1 MPARRTAAALCA
13 SLALLTGCGSDTG
26 AAPLSAK
33 QAEAVLPDAEALPGW
48 NAYLDPAAYPLKKAQ
63 SIGASR
69 CQGEGRISCAHVQI
83 AGASGLRREGEPE
96 LSFFIQTYEDSDA
109 AKSAYPAVWK
119 AWSALVPKARAVR
132 VGDLGEQSDAVAG
145 WGASGAEGS
154 KGTLVQVRVGDAIML
169 TSSEALPDV
178 RTTDA
183 FAVKVAGVF
192 AERAEQVRDGETPS
206 AALKE

>member
-13 SLALLTGCGSDTG
+13 SLALLTSCGSGD

-48 NAYLDPAAYPLKKAQ
+48 KVYLDPAAYPLKKAQ

-69 CQGEGRISCAHVQI
+69 CQGEGQISCAHVQI
-83 AGASGLRREGEPE
+83 VGASGLRHQGEPE

-119 AWSALVPKARAVR
+119 AWSALVPEARAVG
-132 VGDLGEQSDAVAG
+132 VGDLGEQSDAVTG

-154 KGTLVQVRVGDAIML
+154 KGTLVQIRVGDVIML
-169 TSSEALPDV
+169 TSVEALPHV

-192 AERAEQVRDGETPS
+192 AKRAEQVRDGKTPS